1 MKKRKKKRKREMRR
15 DREGERKE
23 KEKKKWNKR
32 VSAIRHIELKLERV
46 RESDFRI
53 DLKVDPI
60 ESREYT

>member
-1 MKKRKKKRKREMRR
+1 MRR

-32 VSAIRHIELKLERV
+32 VFAIRHIELNLEWV
-46 RESDFRI
+46 RESDFQMDFKE
-53 DLKVDPI
+53 DLI